1 MKMNNQRYIIMNLE
15 CTYFEYLNDRK
26 LENKVIV
33 VYPGESEENGESYCE
48 RDSLNSNMIVL

>member
-1 MKMNNQRYIIMNLE
+1 MNNQRYIIMNLG

-33 VYPGESEENGESYCE
+33 VYQGESEENGGSYCE